1 MIESLN
7 FLSKEDICRL
17 LAISPRGLGDMV
29 SEKRFPR
36 PLRIG
41 KRCMW
46 TEEAVTKWR
55 QELGDKQTS
64 DAAFRRRS

>member
-1 MIESLN
+1 
-7 FLSKEDICRL
+7 
-17 LAISPRGLGDMV
+17 MV

-36 PLRIG
+36 PIRIG

-55 QELGDKQTS
+55 QELGDIQSS
-64 DAAFRRRS
+64 DAVFKRRS

>member
-17 LAISPRGLGDMV
+17 LSISPRGLGDMV

-41 KRCMW
+41 KRCVW
-46 TEEAVTKWR
+46 TAEAVTKWR
-55 QELGDKQTS
+55 QELADKQTS